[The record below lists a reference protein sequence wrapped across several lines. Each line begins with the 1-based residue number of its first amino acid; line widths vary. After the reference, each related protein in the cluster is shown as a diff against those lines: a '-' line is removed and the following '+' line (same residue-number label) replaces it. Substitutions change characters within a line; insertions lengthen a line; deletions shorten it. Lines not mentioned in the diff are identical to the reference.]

1 MVDRPAVGTPADR
14 EHLRR
19 MRVSALLALSIL
31 LALLS
36 GCGTP
41 PRAPVEDRTGGERA
55 ANSSVPTKY
64 SVRHGDTLYG
74 IAWRYGLDHKQL
86 ASNNAIA
93 YPYTIF
99 PGQSLRLK
107 GKVSAASTSKTT
119 SKSNSA
125 PRKTASAPSTSTSTT
140 PSNSKPAAAPA
151 AKVGRW
157 RWPSQGKVVR
167 GFSGE
172 VHKGIDIAGKAGD
185 AVQAV
190 AAGKVVYAGNGIVGY
205 GNLLI
210 IKHNETYLS
219 AYGHN
224 RRLRVA
230 EGASVK
236 AGERIA
242 DMGSSATNSV
252 KLHFEIRRDGKPI
265 DPLKFLPKQS

>member
-1 MVDRPAVGTPADR
+1 MRARTLPA
-14 EHLRR
+14 
-19 MRVSALLALSIL
+19 LAVV
-31 LALLS
+31 LAVL
-36 GCGTP
+36 GACGSP
-41 PRAPVEDRTGGERA
+41 PRAPVEDRTGRERA
-55 ANSSVPTKY
+55 VSSSVPASYAVK
-64 SVRHGDTLYG
+64 RGDTLYG

-93 YPYTIF
+93 YPYTIY

-107 GKVSAASTSKTT
+107 GKAPAS
-119 SKSNSA
+119 
-125 PRKTASAPSTSTSTT
+125 
-140 PSNSKPAAAPA
+140 SKPAVASSATARPA
-151 AKVGRW
+151 AASKPKPAARVTPAPNASVGSW

-172 VHKGIDIAGKAGD
+172 VHKGIDIAGKSGD
-185 AVQAV
+185 AVLAV

-224 RRLRVA
+224 QRLRVV

-242 DMGSSATNSV
+242 DMGKSATNSV

-265 DPLKFLPKQS
+265 DPLKLLPRKG